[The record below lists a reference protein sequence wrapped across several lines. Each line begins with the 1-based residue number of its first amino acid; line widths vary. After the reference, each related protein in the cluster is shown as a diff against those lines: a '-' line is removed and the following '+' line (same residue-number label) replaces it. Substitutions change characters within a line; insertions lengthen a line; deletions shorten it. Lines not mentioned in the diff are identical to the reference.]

1 MQFIHSRVIGSAF
14 LILGLNTG
22 VSARQWTNGDGKI
35 IEADYVSAN
44 DSEVVLKR
52 AGKEFNYPL
61 DKLSAEDQAYIL
73 KQGEKT
79 AAKTGWIHDFPITR
93 PAFAETKG
101 YLTGK
106 TARTTYQAFEK
117 GDFPPTW
124 TTNKKDVKAEFAYDV
139 ATAKTH
145 VYVPAGY
152 DGSKPFGVYLHISHS
167 DNGENV
173 AGYAAVMDNLNLI
186 YISPFGVSNNQPMLR
201 RVRLAV
207 DALSSVREIYR
218 VEPERIAIGGISGGG
233 HMAML
238 THAMFPEFF
247 MGAVSHAAQSYLP
260 LDGGM
265 GHFPGL
271 SVRDLKSGD
280 LKGHKWCVISGNKD
294 QNYGE
299 ILETTKE
306 WKDAGLDYRFFD
318 VSGMGHTNA
327 DAAQLEESLKWLG
340 L

>member
-1 MQFIHSRVIGSAF
+1 M
-14 LILGLNTG
+14 LCLNVG
-22 VSARQWTNGDGKI
+22 ASARQWTNIDGKV

-44 DSEVVLKR
+44 GSEVVLKR
-52 AGKEFNYPL
+52 GGKEVNYPL
-61 DKLSAEDQAYIL
+61 DKLSAEDQAFIR
-73 KQGEKT
+73 KQMEE
-79 AAKTGWIHDFPITR
+79 AVAKTGWIHDFPIAR
-93 PAFAETKG
+93 PAFSETKD
-101 YLTGK
+101 YLTDK
-106 TARTTYQAFEK
+106 TARTVYQAFEK

-139 ATAKTH
+139 ETAKTH
-145 VYVPAGY
+145 VYIPASY

-173 AGYAAVMDNLNLI
+173 TGYAAVMDRLNLI

-207 DALSSVREIYR
+207 DALNSVRESYR
-218 VEPERIAIGGISGGG
+218 VDPQRVAVGGISGGG
-233 HMAML
+233 HIAML
-238 THAMFPEFF
+238 THAMFPDLF
-247 MGAVSHAAQSYLP
+247 MGSVSHAAQSYLP
-260 LDGGM
+260 VGGGM

-280 LKGHKWCVISGNKD
+280 LKGHKWCVISGDKD

-299 ILETTKE
+299 ILKTSKD

-318 VSGMGHTNA
+318 VPSMGHTNA
-327 DAAQLEESLKWLG
+327 DAAHLEDALKWLG